1 MTASRKLY
9 DHLSAALDALPPE
22 QREQIRDDPG
32 TTAHHVGY
40 RIEFRA
46 AGITYASVD
55 RQFFDTEVEWI
66 EFVAAH
72 TER

>member
-1 MTASRKLY
+1 MTASHKLY

-22 QREQIRDDPG
+22 QRERIRLDPG
-32 TTAHHVGY
+32 TSAHQDGD
-40 RIEFRA
+40 RIDFRA

-55 RQFFDTEVEWI
+55 RQFFDSEVEWI
-66 EFVAAH
+66 EFVDAH